1 MKEMKLETIDGIQ
14 NLQLDMIATLALAGV
29 LLMLGYFIRNKVKL
43 LDRLCIPAPVIGGL
57 LFSLI
62 VWGFRSSE
70 VLIINMDTTLQLP
83 FMLTFFTCVGFGGS
97 FKLLKSGGKL
107 LVLFLVA
114 CWILAIIQNVVGVS
128 LASVLGLNP
137 VLGVMAGTVSLVG
150 GHGNAAAFGPVAEN
164 LGVTGATTVAV
175 ASATFGLITGSLIG
189 GPVGNWLIKK
199 NKLEIKTDE
208 SVEEKSEEEVISEN
222 DFKVKS
228 FLSHLTLIFV
238 FMFGGIVISD
248 LVSKLGIQNFALP
261 NYVGAMFLA
270 IIFRNLND
278 KKTIFDLNFKEI
290 NIIMEV
296 GLSFFLT
303 MATMTLKIWELA
315 DLAGPLLI
323 LLVVQMIIVI
333 LFSLF
338 VVFPML
344 GKTYDSAVMTGGYAG
359 WGLGISATA
368 VVCMSAICEKY
379 NLRSTKAFLIVPLCG
394 AVFVDIVAVPIII
407 FFITKFA

>member
-1 MKEMKLETIDGIQ
+1 M
-14 NLQLDMIATLALAGV
+14 
-29 LLMLGYFIRNKVKL
+29 F
-43 LDRLCIPAPVIGGL
+43 
-57 LFSLI
+57 
-62 VWGFRSSE
+62 
-70 VLIINMDTTLQLP
+70 
-83 FMLTFFTCVGFGGS
+83 
-97 FKLLKSGGKL
+97 
-107 LVLFLVA
+107 
-114 CWILAIIQNVVGVS
+114 GVS

-248 LVSKLGIQNFALP
+248 LVSKLGVQNFALP